1 MSDPLKV
8 INEKTPYEPCRHLL
22 SKGMFI
28 NGDMPEDCGLEPV
41 GDGHVWCQK
50 TQEALGPD
58 REVVERTACKPGRSC
73 YETVL

>member
-1 MSDPLKV
+1 MSDELKV

-28 NGDMPEDCGLEPV
+28 NAENV

-58 REVVERTACKPGRSC
+58 RELVERVACIPGRSC
-73 YETVL
+73 YETIL